1 MEEKKIKE
9 VKEKEVKL
17 DEKVVVRSI
26 APWVTGA
33 KRILSVGD
41 IQIQPNGTVTISRE
55 ELIAQG
61 QSGNKLLTGID
72 GIGSH
77 ATLYIDDEYTR
88 KELGFE
94 TNESKQNVV
103 SNESV
108 KHAFELKTDK
118 AFEKY
123 ITDNFV
129 TRAEKAFLMSAI
141 KTLKIDAST
150 PYPKIA
156 FCEKYTGNKL

>member
-1 MEEKKIKE
+1 MEEKKTKE
-9 VKEKEVKL
+9 VKEKEVRL

-26 APWVTGA
+26 APWATGA

-61 QSGNKLLTGID
+61 QSGNKLLTGVD
-72 GIGSH
+72 GRGTH

-94 TNESKQNVV
+94 TDGVSQNVV
-103 SNESV
+103 SNETV
-108 KHAFELKTDK
+108 KHAFELKSEK
-118 AFEKY
+118 SFEKY
-123 ITDNFV
+123 VADNFV

-141 KTLKIDAST
+141 KSLKLDAST

-156 FCEKYTGNKL
+156 YCERHTGNRL